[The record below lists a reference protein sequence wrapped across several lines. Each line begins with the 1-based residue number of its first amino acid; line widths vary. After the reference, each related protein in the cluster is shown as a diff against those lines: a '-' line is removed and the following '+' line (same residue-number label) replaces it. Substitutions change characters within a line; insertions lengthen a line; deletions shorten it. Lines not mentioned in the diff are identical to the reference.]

1 MANYKNKTRLNEK
14 QEAALI
20 LLTSGQGLTYTQ
32 IAEQIEINRKTLYRW
47 LHEPQ
52 FASFQARLKELEDER
67 WISIVDVAK
76 DSAKK
81 LCAEGKTEMVKFVL
95 QNAGYNPTQKVEA
108 DIKTDI
114 VINLDDE

>member
-32 IAEQIEINRKTLYRW
+32 IAEQIDVHRKTLYRW

-67 WISIVDVAK
+67 WLSIVDVAK

-114 VINLDDE
+114 VINLDE